1 MLHGTLLVM
10 SNAKITFLPLLF
22 SDIQLSNRLCDRLI
36 TMRVEPKHEHVS
48 LVHITRNQ
56 QPAMNMAD
64 EQKAALQIENKVW
77 FVRPTRAKP
86 KK

>member
-1 MLHGTLLVM
+1 
-10 SNAKITFLPLLF
+10 
-22 SDIQLSNRLCDRLI
+22 
-36 TMRVEPKHEHVS
+36 MRVEPKHEHVS